1 CIEDFSCPHC
11 GNEITTRVA
20 RTLQGTVSEITDPD
34 LLYYPDWTYCR
45 FAWSPNGVWLAIGFS
60 WDVRVYEYI
69 EFSWRQVCRFK
80 QSSLVGWDGNY
91 LVTATHEKFQCSHH
105 TIRQFPE
112 RAEILH
118 IELAGDYRWHGRGV
132 DAERRL
138 FAYGGE
144 KKAHQ
149 YFEVHDY
156 LNNRAVEH

>member
-1 CIEDFSCPHC
+1 
-11 GNEITTRVA
+11 
-20 RTLQGTVSEITDPD
+20 
-34 LLYYPDWTYCR
+34 
-45 FAWSPNGVWLAIGFS
+45 AWSPNGVWLAIGFS
-60 WDVRVYEYI
+60 WDVRVYEHI

-91 LVTATHEKFQCSHH
+91 LVAATHEKFQCSHH

-149 YFEVHDY
+149 YFAVHDY
-156 LNNRAVEH
+156 LNNRAVEHRTGRLFSSLTSRIWFNLAQNQVLCSRSGSSYG